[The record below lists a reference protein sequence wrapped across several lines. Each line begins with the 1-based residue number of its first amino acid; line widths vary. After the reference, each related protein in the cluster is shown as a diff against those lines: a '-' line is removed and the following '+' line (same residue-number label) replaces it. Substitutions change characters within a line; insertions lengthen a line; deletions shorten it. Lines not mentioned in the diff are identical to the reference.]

1 MKECDAGNLVGLFLS
16 PLILQKL
23 GWRGLFYTF
32 GVLGYPL
39 LAIWL
44 AIVPKPKAKQDLSS
58 QSKEGFL
65 RATTP
70 HPNPIRRYAL
80 AQAVLSSVSAWYTI
94 LQHTRVTVSFVQTL
108 CKFAIQP
115 GPLHAT

>member
-1 MKECDAGNLVGLFLS
+1 MIHVAGNLVGLFLS

-32 GVLGYPL
+32 GVLGFPL

-44 AIVPKPKAKQDLSS
+44 AIVPKPTPKQDKA
-58 QSKEGFL
+58 KEGFV

-70 HPNPIRRYAL
+70 HPNPIRRCAYC
-80 AQAVLSSVSAWYTI
+80 ST
-94 LQHTRVTVSFVQTL
+94 
-108 CKFAIQP
+108 
-115 GPLHAT
+115 HAA